1 MSTTMNISLPE
12 TLKDFVRERVR
23 EADFSN
29 PSDYVRHLIRED
41 QKRAAQEKL
50 DALLLQGLSEAP
62 TALTAADLDALRAE
76 ARRRLAG
83 RQG

>member
-41 QKRAAQEKL
+41 KKRAAQEK
-50 DALLLQGLSEAP
+50 
-62 TALTAADLDALRAE
+62 LDALRAE

>member
-12 TLKDFVRERVR
+12 SLKEFVRERMR

-29 PSDYVRHLIRED
+29 PSDYIRHLIRED

-50 DALLLQGLSEAP
+50 DALLLQGLSGTP
-62 TALTAADLDALRAE
+62 TPLSAEDLAALRAE
-76 ARRRLAG
+76 ARRRVG